1 MAIVDTAGT
10 EYNIS
15 EPYTRY
21 IKISRVGT
29 KQQLEAFKA
38 ELARDNIQLTTVYTY
53 GSRFILTG
61 TTRLW
66 RIKLTFPDASAYT
79 LWTLKNNG

>member
-1 MAIVDTAGT
+1 MAVKDTAGT

-15 EPYTRY
+15 EQYPRS
-21 IKISRVGT
+21 IQISRVGT
-29 KQQLEAFKA
+29 KIELEAFKA
-38 ELARDNIQLTTVYTY
+38 LLARDNIQLTTVYTY
-53 GSRFILTG
+53 SKIPIPMGSRQ
-61 TTRLW
+61 W